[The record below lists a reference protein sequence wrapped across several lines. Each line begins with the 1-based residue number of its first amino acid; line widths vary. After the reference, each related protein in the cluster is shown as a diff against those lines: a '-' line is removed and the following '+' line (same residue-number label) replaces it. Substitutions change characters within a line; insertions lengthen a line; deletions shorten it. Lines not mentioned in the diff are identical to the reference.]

1 MHLIRRTCLAAYS
14 DIRSCGIYPKGLLCT
29 QSLPTGGIK
38 IYLQRKEQVMPIQY
52 KVLPN
57 YLTNPPSYIARPVP
71 QKTLGYDDMA
81 TQISLHNPTITT
93 ATVKA
98 VLEAC
103 REEVVR
109 QLADGNTINLPGFVS
124 FVVSLP
130 VRLDQPTDDLPLNPV
145 DVKAK
150 PSVVLKKE
158 VAQQAT
164 YLRLPYAEKSPD
176 ISAAY
181 DTNTNIANWIRP
193 DYGFRMDGSNLSF
206 NAADPAQGVFLT
218 DADIDGNTV
227 QQTKI
232 SLNRPSTIII
242 TPDFGEE
249 PSLSPNVEK
258 TIFVRTRYT
267 ENGQLRTGEYSK
279 RLRSTNVVTSEQPKL
294 FVVGDSA
301 DGPLEVTN
309 YPGFSV
315 MCRFE
320 AVYRTDGQISL
331 AVGPLTGPLG
341 PEVILPPNG
350 ADIELAGLDA
360 AVTVNF
366 MDSGSYDLFVASLL
380 SYGRYMLEVCYLST
394 ISA

>member
-1 MHLIRRTCLAAYS
+1 MHLIRRTRLAAYF
-14 DIRSCGIYPKGLLCT
+14 DIRSCGISPKGLLCK

-81 TQISLHNPTITT
+81 TQISLHNPTITA

-103 REEVVR
+103 REEVIR

-181 DTNTNIANWIRP
+181 DTNTNLANWIRP
-193 DYGFRMDGSNLSF
+193 DYGFRMDGSNLGF

-218 DADIDGNTV
+218 DADGNTV

-232 SLNRPSTIII
+232 SLNEPSKIII
-242 TPDFGEE
+242 TPEFGEE
-249 PSLSPNVEK
+249 PAASPNVEK
-258 TIFVRTRYT
+258 IIAVRTRYT

-279 RLRSTNVVTSEQPKL
+279 RLRSTNVVTLAQPKL

-301 DGPLEVTN
+301 DSPLVVTN
-309 YPGFSV
+309 YPGIPV

-331 AVGPLTGPLG
+331 AVGPLAGPLG

-350 ADIELAGLDA
+350 TDIELAGLDA

-366 MDSGSYDLFVASLL
+366 MDGGSYDLFIASLL
-380 SYGRYMLEVCYLST
+380 SYGRYMLEVCDLAT
-394 ISA
+394 ISS